1 MNRSQVAY
9 LISESFTMNDYGVY
23 ERTETENKVFVNV
36 SSVSAS
42 EWFEGGRNGLNP
54 QFRFTMFSHDYNGEK
69 IIKYNGRQYTIYRTY
84 FRKVDEIELY
94 TELKKGNEPDLT
106 ESDG

>member
-1 MNRSQVAY
+1 MTA
-9 LISESFTMNDYGVY
+9 ESFQASTPSI
-23 ERTETENKVFVNV
+23 F
-36 SSVSAS
+36 SSGA
-42 EWFEGGRNGLNP
+42 GRNGLNP

-69 IIKYNGRQYTIYRTY
+69 IIKYNDRQYTIYRTY

>member
-1 MNRSQVAY
+1 
-9 LISESFTMNDYGVY
+9 MNDYGVY

-106 ESDG
+106 ESEENEPDLTESDG